1 MKQKFITKDGK
12 EVSIGDTLVNK
23 SVMNTVLG
31 EGTITVKVRINED
44 TLPTLLKE
52 GILIPL
58 SDAHGPKCTCE
69 QCLKNKVPTYVTYYM
84 QKLADKFGIDFKE
97 VNILLGSI
105 DKVYPAASFSMIMR
119 EIAIEMDKKYED
131 HIENSPEIYVV
142 SAVNGT
148 IVKANKAHIKNYRNF
163 AAFRTLEDARTA
175 CRIMRP
181 VLKVMFADR
190 GRK

>member
-1 MKQKFITKDGK
+1 MKQKFITRDGK
-12 EVSIGDTLVNK
+12 EVSIGDTLVHK
-23 SVMNTVLG
+23 STMDTAFG

-44 TLPTLLKE
+44 TLPTLIKE

-69 QCLKNKVPTYVTYYM
+69 QCLKNKVPTDITYYM
-84 QKLADKFGIDFKE
+84 QKLADKFNISFKE
-97 VNILLGSI
+97 VNVLLGSI
-105 DKVYPAASFSMIMR
+105 DKVYTAVSFSMLLR

-142 SAVNGT
+142 SSMNGT
-148 IVKANKAHIKNYRNF
+148 IVQANKAHIKSYKNF

-181 VLKVMFADR
+181 ILKAMFTSRD
-190 GRK
+190 GK